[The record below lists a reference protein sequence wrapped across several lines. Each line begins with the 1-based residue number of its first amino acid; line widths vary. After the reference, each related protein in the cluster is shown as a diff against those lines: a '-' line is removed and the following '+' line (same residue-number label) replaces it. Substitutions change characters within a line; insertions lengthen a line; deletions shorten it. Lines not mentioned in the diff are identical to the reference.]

1 MSTLRLEPARVGTLA
16 ARDGQGRW
24 YGFDLQ
30 LAIYALSLTVIG
42 LLMAFT
48 NSAED
53 ALEPGS
59 LFMRGLVWLALAI
72 IVLALSAAADH
83 HWLRTFAW
91 PIYGVAIALLV
102 LTLVMGSG
110 TGGVARWVSL
120 FGLQFQFSEV
130 AKILLAVVLAH
141 FLATR
146 HTSLGS
152 LSTLLGAGLI
162 ALPLTALVLI
172 QPDLGTSL
180 VFAAIV
186 FGALFMAGASV
197 RWLSVAFLAVLAF
210 VPLAWNFLLK
220 DYQKTRLIS
229 FLDPTADPL
238 GSGYQLQQS
247 QIAVGS
253 GGLFG
258 KGLTNGTTGSQY
270 LPVQSTDFVFA
281 RVGEELGFLGGI
293 LVLVLFALLIWRV
306 LLVGWRAGDLF
317 TLALSG
323 GLAGMLLFQMVVNVG
338 MVIGVMPITG
348 IPLPFVTHGGASLIS
363 AALGL
368 GILESLAMRR
378 SGST

>member
-1 MSTLRLEPARVGTLA
+1 MPQTLPSVSLPVSAVA
-16 ARDGQGRW
+16 
-24 YGFDLQ
+24 DLQ
-30 LAIYALSLTVIG
+30 
-42 LLMAFT
+42 
-48 NSAED
+48 D
-53 ALEPGS
+53 
-59 LFMRGLVWLALAI
+59 
-72 IVLALSAAADH
+72 
-83 HWLRTFAW
+83 
-91 PIYGVAIALLV
+91 
-102 LTLVMGSG
+102 
-110 TGGVARWVSL
+110 
-120 FGLQFQFSEV
+120 
-130 AKILLAVVLAH
+130 
-141 FLATR
+141 
-146 HTSLGS
+146 
-152 LSTLLGAGLI
+152 
-162 ALPLTALVLI
+162 
-172 QPDLGTSL
+172 
-180 VFAAIV
+180 
-186 FGALFMAGASV
+186 ALFMAGASV
-197 RWLSVAFLAVLAF
+197 RWLSVAFLGVLAY
-210 VPLAWNFLLK
+210 VPVAWNFLLK
-220 DYQKTRLIS
+220 DYQRTRLIS

-258 KGLTNGTTGSQY
+258 KGLTNGTDGSQY

-281 RVGEELGFLGGI
+281 RVGEELGFLGGT
-293 LVLVLFALLIWRV
+293 LLLVLFALLIWRV